1 MLCRLGRLE
10 PTGICMNGFVPSSFT
25 EAPHISISLP
35 CHRCVLPFPSVT
47 SLLHDKQT
55 QLTLS
60 KGVIWFYKVS
70 PSHRARIILRSCW
83 YQCKI
88 PPLAKM
94 CEALETIPYG
104 FSANH
109 WSQPELQGS
118 MHLAVVNLLWF
129 LSWGCN
135 GEVLELQVLETRDFI
150 KDFAWKCE

>member
-25 EAPHISISLP
+25 EAPHTSISLP

-47 SLLHDKQT
+47 PLLHDKQT

-83 YQCKI
+83 YQSVKF
-88 PPLAKM
+88 PPLLRCVRPFRLSHMAFLPTTGVNPSCKGP
-94 CEALETIPYG
+94 CTFCDFYPG
-104 FSANH
+104 
-109 WSQPELQGS
+109 
-118 MHLAVVNLLWF
+118 AVMERF
-129 LSWGCN
+129 
-135 GEVLELQVLETRDFI
+135 
-150 KDFAWKCE
+150 